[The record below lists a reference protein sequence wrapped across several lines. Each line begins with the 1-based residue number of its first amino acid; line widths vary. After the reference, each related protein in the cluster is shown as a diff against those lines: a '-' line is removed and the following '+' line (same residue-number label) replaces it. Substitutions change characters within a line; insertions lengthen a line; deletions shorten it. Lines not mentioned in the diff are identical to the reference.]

1 MEEFQDYDANATDQ
15 YIWDVRRKVQDIK
28 DSNTELENKQSK
40 HQKKQIQDFIRINES
55 VLLQQAQEM
64 QQLSTELQELF
75 VAKDQLEEHDIAYQE
90 LLASDTYTSII
101 EKIRKINILKK
112 EMNTLLEQRG
122 IEPPL

>member
-28 DSNTELENKQSK
+28 ESNTELEDKQSK
-40 HQKKQIQDFIRINES
+40 HQKTQVQDFIRINES

-90 LLASDTYTSII
+90 LLAADTYTSII

-112 EMNTLLEQRG
+112 EMNTLLDQRG

>member
-28 DSNTELENKQSK
+28 DSNTELEGKQSK
-40 HQKKQIQDFIRINES
+40 HQKKQVQDFIRINES

-112 EMNTLLEQRG
+112 EMNTLLDQRG